1 MTGLPTEFPD
11 FGLTHEQR
19 RLAVR
24 SHYYE
29 RPGMDGARGEIWCY
43 SDRFSYR
50 PGETVRLQVSSTAPR
65 FTLEIMRDGGNETTV
80 LTQADIAARWQ

>member
-11 FGLTHEQR
+11 FGLTPEQR

-43 SDRFSYR
+43 SDRFS
-50 PGETVRLQVSSTAPR
+50 
-65 FTLEIMRDGGNETTV
+65 
-80 LTQADIAARWQ
+80 